1 MKLICIYR
9 KSLKIGQ
16 KTIGYLLNLLKP
28 VSIKLEPKEYI
39 KLDRSFCHEVYLTVW
54 LNQFETKKKCIEFV
68 IHNMPVQG
76 NYFKIKWN
84 LKRNESTDI
93 ASLFFCEVNGIAPG
107 FLFSIFRT
115 L

>member
-1 MKLICIYR
+1 
-9 KSLKIGQ
+9 
-16 KTIGYLLNLLKP
+16 
-28 VSIKLEPKEYI
+28 
-39 KLDRSFCHEVYLTVW
+39 
-54 LNQFETKKKCIEFV
+54 
-68 IHNMPVQG
+68 MPVQG